1 MEQNGE
7 FLGFGG
13 CYWWWCGGGDGIFSS
28 EECPLLDMVEVG
40 GSTNSTIGTVRVVD
54 APILI
59 FLSFHKAFRTEL
71 EDLHQ
76 ITLSF
81 LEINGFPG
89 RDLILDLLYRFRYL
103 QVVYKYHSAAENEV
117 IFKALDE
124 CVKNIEHRTIDDL
137 FESVFWWFSSLL
149 EADGK
154 FSLPFQELVNRVYSL
169 QSSICQHMLQEEE
182 QVFPLLIQFSLEEQ
196 ASLVRQFIYSV
207 PIMLLEDMLPWMAS
221 YLPKTEHDDFALC
234 IKTVIPKENLLQ
246 KVLISWLVK
255 KRQPTSKAFSIPESG
270 NWVLSFNGPLCL
282 KEYFPK
288 AYLSGKS
295 LPGKICSGIKSDRT
309 EDTAKRHPID
319 VLHVWH
325 GVISRDLNKILEKLQ
340 DKIGSETYSHLSS
353 ICSRLKFFLDVVI
366 FYSAA
371 MEKVSFSV
379 LNELVDESSSFSY
392 GRFPDDSQIEGLFK
406 ALQIFSSQN
415 FTSLSSHLEKLRSQL
430 VSFIEGVSAHFAFQE
445 SEVFPLIRKHCG
457 YEMQQSLLYKSLQVM
472 PLGLLKCVISWLST
486 HLTEDESNAITC
498 SIKSAG
504 SVSDISFASVLNEWV
519 CIEYSGRTT
528 IEKFRQ
534 ELHYM
539 FNSMC
544 AFFMEDLENLQRQK
558 SHSGQ
563 EKLDFTA
570 MKEKIAG
577 DETLYSSEMNLQ
589 IFFPEALRNIPP
601 YSIVALQNN
610 DSDSNL
616 IQEFKPIDFFFL
628 FHKALKSDIEYLIVV
643 SGKMDLNLKFLKE
656 FLQRFHLFR
665 FLYKIHCDSEDEIV
679 FPAVEAMAKSQNMS
693 FLYSTD
699 HKLENELLSNVT
711 GILYEISELHVSFPA
726 ETPSLLDGTPEQRIR
741 HYRHMCT
748 KLHDICKTMRRALE
762 KHVYHDEI
770 QVWSSFLEFFS
781 YEEQE
786 KIIGLMLGRTRAES
800 LQVMLLW
807 LMMSL
812 SPGEQH
818 GILCILFKA
827 TKNTMFTEWL
837 AEWWDGI
844 GMTATEEEFN
854 CFALRAEDPL
864 EIVATYLSSES
875 YNELEGMNL
884 PGRVS
889 MFREKGYIGVN
900 ARLSTKDKAKP
911 LTRKLKNFQG
921 PEFNGSS
928 TEDEKSFRGMI
939 FAKDQVEEPAK
950 VPLEDETLRHDQKQL
965 LNVSHKDLGVG
976 IRRISHDITRSSASS
991 QQMHHQEV
999 ACESNNGEIP
1009 GHYPSYQNEAKGT
1022 FGCKHYKR
1030 NCKLFASCCNQFFTC
1045 IHCHDESV
1053 LDHTMNRESTTEMM
1067 CMKCMKVQPIGPACS
1082 NISCDEF
1089 PMAKYFCGICKLYDD
1104 DREIYHCPFCNIC
1117 RVGKG
1122 LGIDYCHCM
1131 KCNTCLSS
1139 SFSTHICREKSFESN
1154 CPICQEYIFTSRSP
1168 VKALACGHLM
1178 HSKCFQE
1185 YTCTQYTCPIC
1196 SKSLGNMKVY
1206 FKMIDDLLAE
1216 EILPEEY
1223 SEMTQDIL
1231 CHDCE
1236 KKGVAPFHWLHH
1248 KCTHCA
1254 SYNTRLL

>member
-13 CYWWWCGGGDGIFSS
+13 CYWWWCGGGNHEFSS

-40 GSTNSTIGTVRVVD
+40 ASNNGTIGSVRVID
-54 APILI
+54 APILM
-59 FLSFHKAFRTEL
+59 FLSFHKAFRAEL
-71 EDLHQ
+71 EELHQ

-117 IFKALDE
+117 IFKSLDE
-124 CVKNIEHRTIDDL
+124 CVKNIELRTIDDL

-169 QSSICQHMLQEEE
+169 QSSIFQHMLQEEE

-207 PIMLLEDMLPWMAS
+207 PIMLLEDVLPWMAS

-255 KRQPTSKAFSIPESG
+255 KRQPTSKAFSIHESG
-270 NWVLSFNGPLCL
+270 NWVLSSNGPLCL
-282 KEYFPK
+282 KKYFPK

-295 LPGKICSGIKSDRT
+295 LSGKICCGIKSNRT
-309 EDTAKRHPID
+309 EDTAKRHPVDI
-319 VLHVWH
+319 LHVWH
-325 GVISRDLNKILEKLQ
+325 GVISRDLNKILEELQ
-340 DKIGSETYSHLSS
+340 DTIGSETYSHLSS
-353 ICSRLKFFLDVVI
+353 ICSRLKFFLDVLI

-371 MEKVSFSV
+371 MDKVFFSV

-392 GRFPDDSQIEGLFK
+392 GRFPDDSQIEGLFQ

-415 FTSLSSHLEKLRSQL
+415 ITSSSHLEKVRSQL

-445 SEVFPLIRKHCG
+445 SEVFPLIHKHCG

-486 HLTEDESNAITC
+486 HLTEDESNVITC

-519 CIEYSGRTT
+519 RIDYSGKTT
-528 IEKFRQ
+528 IETFRQ

-539 FNSMC
+539 FNSMP
-544 AFFMEDLENLQRQK
+544 AFFMEDLEVHHRQK
-558 SHSGQ
+558 SHSG
-563 EKLDFTA
+563 DN
-570 MKEKIAG
+570 
-577 DETLYSSEMNLQ
+577 TLYSSEMNLQ
-589 IFFPEALRNIPP
+589 ILFPEALRNIPP
-601 YSIVALQNN
+601 YSIDVLQNN
-610 DSDSNL
+610 DADSNL
-616 IQEFKPIDFFFL
+616 TQEFKPIDFFFL

-665 FLYKIHCDSEDEIV
+665 FLYKIHCYSEDEIV
-679 FPAVEAMAKSQNMS
+679 FPAVEAMAKLENINFS
-693 FLYSTD
+693 YSID
-699 HKLENELLSNVT
+699 HKLEKELLSDVT
-711 GILYEISELHVSFPA
+711 DILYEMCELHVSFPA
-726 ETPSLLDGTPEQRIR
+726 ETPSFLDGTPQQRIL
-741 HYRHMCT
+741 YYP
-748 KLHDICKTMRRALE
+748 E
-762 KHVYHDEI
+762 N
-770 QVWSSFLEFFS
+770 
-781 YEEQE
+781 
-786 KIIGLMLGRTRAES
+786 
-800 LQVMLLW
+800 LQVILSW

-818 GILCILFKA
+818 GILSILFKA

-837 AEWWDGI
+837 AEWWEGI
-844 GMTATEEEFN
+844 DKSGMTATEEEFN
-854 CFALRAEDPL
+854 GFPLRKEDPL
-864 EIVATYLSSES
+864 EIVATYLSSET
-875 YNELEGMNL
+875 YNDLEGMNL
-884 PGRVS
+884 PSRVS
-889 MFREKGYIGVN
+889 IFRERGCNGVN
-900 ARLSTKDKAKP
+900 ARLSTRDKAKP
-911 LTRKLKNFQG
+911 LNRKLKNFQG
-921 PEFNGSS
+921 REFNGSS
-928 TEDEKSFRGMI
+928 NEDEKRFQGVV
-939 FAKDQVEEPAK
+939 FVKDQVEKPAK
-950 VPLEDETLRHDQKQL
+950 VPLEDETLGHDQKQL
-965 LNVSHKDLGVG
+965 LNMSHEDSGLE
-976 IRRISHDITRSSASS
+976 IRRTSHDITRSLAT

-999 ACESNNGEIP
+999 ARGSNNGEIP
-1009 GHYPSYQNEAKGT
+1009 GHYPSYQNEEKRT

-1053 LDHTMNRESTTEMM
+1053 LDHTMDRESTTEMM
-1067 CMKCMKVQPIGPACS
+1067 CMKCMKVQPISPACS

-1089 PMAKYFCGICKLYDD
+1089 SMAKYFCGICKLYDD

-1122 LGIDYCHCM
+1122 LGVDYCHCM
-1131 KCNTCLSS
+1131 NCNTCLST

-1154 CPICQEYIFTSRSP
+1154 CPICQEYIFTSKSP
-1168 VKALACGHLM
+1168 VRALACGHLM
-1178 HSKCFQE
+1178 HEKCFKE

-1223 SEMTQDIL
+1223 SKMTQDIL

-1236 KKGVAPFHWLHH
+1236 KKGVSPFQWLHH